1 MMDHSTNDEM
11 VRFHSNFKYCKPL
24 IPNMNPPQVI
34 ASASAPP
41 VHHPHV
47 DMAMDGEWMEQSITQ
62 CTNTTTHL
70 NNNKTIKDKEKE
82 KEKENKK
89 DKENEDEDGKKEAI
103 NNKETKQDKALTDK
117 LMADIVTEAPNISF
131 KDVTGLLN
139 VKLALYECVILPQK
153 RPELFTGLRK
163 PTAGLLLFGPPG
175 NGKTM
180 IAKCV
185 ATECDATFFSIS
197 ASSITSKFVGEAER
211 TMRTLFNLAREK
223 QPSIIFIDEIDS
235 LLTARGGKN
244 EAESSR
250 RIKTEF
256 LVQFDGVKATAD
268 GKEARILVIGATNL
282 PDQLD
287 EAVLR
292 RFGKRILVP
301 VPDEDARYGI
311 LRNLAAKQA
320 NNLKEEDFRKVVQK
334 TNLYSASDLTQVC
347 KDASMGPLRDLG
359 SAVLNDEHI
368 EVPPM
373 EIKHFESALKNVR
386 ASVKQESLI
395 AYQKWDSKFGSKLTF
410 ALSSLPTNMHAHPI
424 QPLD

>member
-1 MMDHSTNDEM
+1 M
-11 VRFHSNFKYCKPL
+11 
-24 IPNMNPPQVI
+24 
-34 ASASAPP
+34 
-41 VHHPHV
+41 
-47 DMAMDGEWMEQSITQ
+47 G
-62 CTNTTTHL
+62 
-70 NNNKTIKDKEKE
+70 
-82 KEKENKK
+82 
-89 DKENEDEDGKKEAI
+89 
-103 NNKETKQDKALTDK
+103 
-117 LMADIVTEAPNISF
+117 LMSDIITEAPNISF
-131 KDVTGLLN
+131 KDVTGLLS

-197 ASSITSKFVGEAER
+197 ASSITSKYVGEAER
-211 TMRTLFNLAREK
+211 IMRTLFNLAREK

-235 LLTARGGKN
+235 LLTARGGNN

-268 GKEARILVIGATNL
+268 GKEARVLVVGATNL

-320 NNLKEEDFRKVVQK
+320 NELKEHEFRKIVQM
-334 TNLYSASDLTQVC
+334 TSLYSASDLSQLC

-359 SAVLNDEHI
+359 SAILEIDQQI
-368 EVPPM
+368 EVPA
-373 EIKHFESALKNVR
+373 IQFKHFESSLKNVR
-386 ASVKQESLI
+386 ASVKEESLI
-395 AYQKWDSKFGSKLTF
+395 AYKKWNAKFGSKSTF
-410 ALSSLPTNMHAHPI
+410 KLSSLPENMHAHAI
-424 QPLD
+424 EPL